1 MLVKRDLRIAMREGA
16 AIGTALGFYL
26 TVVALMPL
34 GLGPDSQLLS
44 RIAPGVLWIGLLLA
58 AQLSLGQLFEA
69 DQDEGVLE
77 VMATGA
83 LPLEL
88 VAAAKALAHWL
99 TTGIPLTIMVPVLGL
114 LLNLPS
120 AAYPVL
126 LATAVIGTP
135 AISFIGSIGAAL
147 TLKTRRSGLLTAL
160 LVLPL
165 YIPTL
170 IFGISAVTA
179 VVSPPGNLESA
190 MLILLATTLA
200 SVVLA
205 PIAAAAALRAHF
217 GCFTGGQNSGHAIH
231 YAEIEQPNAVHGAV
245 SDPAAMDR
253 GPGVRISGL
262 WALSRLLRRA
272 T

>member
-1 MLVKRDLRIAMREGA
+1 MSPFWMLVKRDLRIAVREGA
-16 AIGTALGFYL
+16 AIGTVLGFYL

-69 DQDEGVLE
+69 DQDDGVLE
-77 VMATGA
+77 VLATGP

-88 VAAAKALAHWL
+88 VAAAKSFAHWI
-99 TTGIPLTIMVPVLGL
+99 TTGIPLTVMVPLLGVL
-114 LLNLPS
+114 
-120 AAYPVL
+120 PVL
-126 LATAVIGTP
+126 VATAIIGTP

-147 TLKTRRSGLLTAL
+147 TLKTRRSGVLTAL

-179 VVSPPGNLESA
+179 VVAPPGNLGSSL
-190 MLILLATTLA
+190 LILLATTLA
-200 SVVLA
+200 ALALA
-205 PIAAAAALRAHF
+205 PIAAAAALRAHL
-217 GCFTGGQNSGHAIH
+217 G
-231 YAEIEQPNAVHGAV
+231 
-245 SDPAAMDR
+245 
-253 GPGVRISGL
+253 
-262 WALSRLLRRA
+262 
-272 T
+272 